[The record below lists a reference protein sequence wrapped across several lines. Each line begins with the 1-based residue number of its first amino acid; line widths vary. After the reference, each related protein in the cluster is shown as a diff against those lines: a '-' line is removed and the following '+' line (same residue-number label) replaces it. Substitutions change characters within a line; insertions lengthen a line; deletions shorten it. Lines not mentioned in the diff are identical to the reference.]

1 MVPRLILPQHLR
13 KKKKSGKKRAKTQ
26 LICMAYRKQSLKP
39 DIGAYFLYNI
49 WFFRSYSLVFMAKSV
64 MHCICSKFPYFC
76 LSLKEE
82 AERGLI
88 LWADDYELL
97 VNKFNYAHIYKRY
110 AGCLSKSQKWSWVS
124 SRFFKLSPKSLDILR
139 LLSGTSVSKA
149 TNLTCLQSFAVSFR
163 WVPSLPF
170 PFKVL
175 IIIMLI

>member
-13 KKKKSGKKRAKTQ
+13 KKKIREKRAKTH

-49 WFFRSYSLVFMAKSV
+49 WFFRSYSVVFMAKSV

-82 AERGLI
+82 AEWGLI
-88 LWADDYELL
+88 LWADDDELL

-110 AGCLSKSQKWSWVS
+110 AGLSKSQKWSWVS
-124 SRFFKLSPKSLDILR
+124 SRFFKLSLKSLDIPDCFLEHR
-139 LLSGTSVSKA
+139 YLKQQILHVFRALLFHLDGFHPSV
-149 TNLTCLQSFAVSFR
+149 
-163 WVPSLPF
+163 F
-170 PFKVL
+170 PFRS
-175 IIIMLI
+175 